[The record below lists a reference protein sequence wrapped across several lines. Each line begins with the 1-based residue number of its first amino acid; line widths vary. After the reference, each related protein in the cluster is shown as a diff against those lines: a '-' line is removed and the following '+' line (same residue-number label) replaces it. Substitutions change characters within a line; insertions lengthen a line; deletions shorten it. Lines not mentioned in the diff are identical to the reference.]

1 MNQFLFYFFMA
12 FISNNSRIPLLCLY
26 VCFIT
31 VRCNHLHIYS
41 FVPLELLYGQIIW
54 RCAVGYERKGIKLCL
69 RLIYHDIMILFKR
82 NWTPFGKQE
91 VLKCVRQLRP
101 HRVEFA
107 WGCLLPGNRESN
119 GKHFEQRGDGQFPGA
134 LSGTGVLQSQR
145 NPHSLNTEKLE
156 LYTLHVHRYACC
168 FDWEQVAFSVWD
180 AVEKVWHVA

>member
-1 MNQFLFYFFMA
+1 ML
-12 FISNNSRIPLLCLY
+12 FISNNSRIPLLCLH

-31 VRCNHLHIYS
+31 VRWNHLHIYS

-134 LSGTGVLQSQR
+134 LSGTGILQSQR
-145 NPHSLNTEKLE
+145 NPHSLNTEKLL
-156 LYTLHVHRYACC
+156 LYTCTDTPVALTENRWPSASEMLVRRSDRLHKYMQNYS
-168 FDWEQVAFSVWD
+168 FTI
-180 AVEKVWHVA
+180 